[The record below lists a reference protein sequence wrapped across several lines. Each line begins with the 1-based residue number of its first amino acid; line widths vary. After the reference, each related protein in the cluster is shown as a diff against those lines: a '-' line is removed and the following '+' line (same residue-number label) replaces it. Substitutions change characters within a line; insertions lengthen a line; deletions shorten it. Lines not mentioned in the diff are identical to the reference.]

1 MWWFTGWDFPVVE
14 TGVADPHR
22 CEAPASLWDGPG
34 FWGAGVAEALPAGT
48 AVVLGVVGLELFCT
62 FMAFLHRTQCHT
74 VAIRFCDVFLST
86 MLKLFFFQIQLL
98 SYIPGW
104 GSWVSSKRERSGRWA
119 RRWQL
124 WQAWRWVQTRTEK
137 CIWLH
142 PATSGQRCCC
152 LSESRQTEQKPDR
165 YSRVDR
171 YK

>member
-1 MWWFTGWDFPVVE
+1 MIYRLRFPCCGNRRRRPAQVRGPSLSPGRAWFLRSRSRRSP
-14 TGVADPHR
+14 PHR
-22 CEAPASLWDGPG
+22 HGS
-34 FWGAGVAEALPAGT
+34 GAWCRWAGT
-48 AVVLGVVGLELFCT
+48 LPHIYGISASNTMSHCSYTLLWCFS
-62 FMAFLHRTQCHT
+62 LHNAKT
-74 VAIRFCDVFLST
+74 
-86 MLKLFFFQIQLL
+86 FFFQIQLL